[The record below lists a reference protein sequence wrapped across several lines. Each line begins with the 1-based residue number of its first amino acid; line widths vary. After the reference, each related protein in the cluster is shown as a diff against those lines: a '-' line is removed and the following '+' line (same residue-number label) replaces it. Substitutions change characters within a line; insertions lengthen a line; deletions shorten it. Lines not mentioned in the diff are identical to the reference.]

1 MKKSLVLILV
11 LVLLAVPVMAAPN
24 LVTDGEGLL
33 TNAEAMELEQYYES
47 FADTYGFTPILV
59 TTDSFGG
66 QSAQSYAGSYYDAN
80 GYPFDGIL
88 YLVSL
93 TEGEWYILT
102 NGACYDR
109 ITNADTQRMGEH
121 LVEYLRDG
129 DYADAFA
136 VFPEL
141 AAEAF
146 QDSVPGEQSS
156 APQKNIAKRIIISM
170 LVGLAIGGITAGILA
185 ARMKTVRSKQ
195 DAADYVRAGSMHL
208 TRSRDIFLYSHVTRT
223 AKPKSSS
230 SGGSGGSRGGSGGRI

>member
-1 MKKSLVLILV
+1 MKKTLVLMLV

-66 QSAQSYAGSYYDAN
+66 QSAESYAGSYYDAN

-102 NGACYDR
+102 NGACHDR
-109 ITNADTQRMGEH
+109 ISDTGAEDMGEE

-129 DYADAFA
+129 A
-136 VFPEL
+136 
-141 AAEAF
+141 
-146 QDSVPGEQSS
+146 
-156 APQKNIAKRIIISM
+156 
-170 LVGLAIGGITAGILA
+170 
-185 ARMKTVRSKQ
+185 
-195 DAADYVRAGSMHL
+195 
-208 TRSRDIFLYSHVTRT
+208 YSHR
-223 AKPKSSS
+223 
-230 SGGSGGSRGGSGGRI
+230 R